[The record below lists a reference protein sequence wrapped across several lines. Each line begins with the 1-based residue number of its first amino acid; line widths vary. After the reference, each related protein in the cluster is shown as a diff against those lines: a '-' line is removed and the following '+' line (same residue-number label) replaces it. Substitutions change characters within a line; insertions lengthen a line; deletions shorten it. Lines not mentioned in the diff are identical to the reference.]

1 VEEGRIK
8 NKKWGAI
15 FRHQAV
21 VGTSRTLEGVDDIE
35 CGSGFPDIGK
45 VCVNVGLEGSVDEG
59 HMPFRVLSIRK
70 SVTKN
75 LCVSQSPRILM
86 RSDGRLYIFQELFE
100 NTASLFVHG
109 FRDTLH
115 TATTGDATNR
125 LEL

>member
-1 VEEGRIK
+1 MRKRGP
-8 NKKWGAI
+8 G
-15 FRHQAV
+15 
-21 VGTSRTLEGVDDIE
+21 
-35 CGSGFPDIGK
+35 
-45 VCVNVGLEGSVDEG
+45 GSVDKG
-59 HMPFRVLSIRK
+59 QIPFRVLSIRK

-75 LCVSQSPRILM
+75 MCVSQSPRILR

-115 TATTGDATNR
+115 TAATGDATNH